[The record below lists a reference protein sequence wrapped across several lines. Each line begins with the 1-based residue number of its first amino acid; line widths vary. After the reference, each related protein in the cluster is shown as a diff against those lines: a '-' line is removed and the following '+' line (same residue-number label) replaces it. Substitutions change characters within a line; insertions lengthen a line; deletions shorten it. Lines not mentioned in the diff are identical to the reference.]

1 MRLWSRRLDRY
12 ADFSE
17 LASEEVEGEDY
28 RIEITNRPLSKAVVF
43 TPHGG
48 GIEPGTSKIVRKTA
62 GTDLSFYLF
71 EGIKKPNGNGVLH
84 VTSHHFNEPRCLEL
98 VGKASI
104 VVAIH
109 GCKGPK
115 SRICI
120 GGLDKPLK
128 ECLKNELSIEGL
140 PAVVDCPEFLASDPM
155 NICNR
160 SARQCGSQ
168 LEISPDLRE
177 EPFGTHIATAVR
189 RAIKI
194 HSQRTVASGVR

>member
-1 MRLWSRRLDRY
+1 MDKY
-12 ADFSE
+12 ANFSE
-17 LASEEVEGEDY
+17 LASEEAEGKDY
-28 RIEITNRPLSKAVVF
+28 RIEVADRPLSRAVVF

-71 EGIKKPNGNGVLH
+71 EGIKKPNGNRVLH

-109 GCKGPK
+109 GCEGPT

-128 ECLKNELSIEGL
+128 ERLKNELSIEKL
-140 PAVVDCPEFLASDPM
+140 PVMMDCREFLASHPM

-160 SARQCGSQ
+160 SARQCGAQ

-177 EPFGTHIATAVR
+177 EPYGTRIAVAVSR
-189 RAIKI
+189 TIEI
-194 HSQRTVASGVR
+194 HSQLL

>member
-1 MRLWSRRLDRY
+1 MDSY
-12 ADFSE
+12 ANFSE
-17 LASEEVEGEDY
+17 LASEEVEGKDY
-28 RIEITNRPLSKAVVF
+28 RIEVADRPLSRAVVF

-48 GIEPGTSKIVRKTA
+48 GIEPGTSKIVRKAA
-62 GTDLSFYLF
+62 GADLSFYLF

-84 VTSHHFNEPRCLEL
+84 VTSHHFDEPKCLEL

-109 GCKGPK
+109 GCKGPE

-128 ECLKNELSIEGL
+128 ECLSNELSIEKL
-140 PAVVDCPEFLASDPM
+140 PVMMDCSEFLASDPM

-160 SARQCGSQ
+160 SARQCGAQ

-177 EPFGTHIATAVR
+177 EPYGTRIAAAVS
-189 RAIKI
+189 RAIDF
-194 HSQRTVASGVR
+194 HSQSLQRK